1 MCFGVLNKYS
11 FTQGVAL
18 FFKLLGGSVKIHRKM
33 LLGIIGSPMAFF
45 DETPSGWILNRF
57 SKDLDISES
66 RYYVI

>member
-1 MCFGVLNKYS
+1 MYVDTFVLNKY
-11 FTQGVAL
+11 FFIKQGVAL

-66 RYYVI
+66 K